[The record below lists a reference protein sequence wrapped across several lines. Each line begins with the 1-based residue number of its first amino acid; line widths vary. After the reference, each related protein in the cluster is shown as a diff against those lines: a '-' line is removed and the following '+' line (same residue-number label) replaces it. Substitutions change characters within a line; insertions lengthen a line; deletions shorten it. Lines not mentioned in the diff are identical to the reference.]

1 MKKILTLLILSV
13 FILQSCDF
21 EIEEQIEEVLPTSP
35 ITVITE
41 NGDGWTWYRSHIDV
55 DSVQMI
61 SLKEADI
68 YINGT
73 KQKIFADQISI
84 TTNKKYKN
92 KIE

>member
-1 MKKILTLLILSV
+1 MSV
-13 FILQSCDF
+13 FILQSCDIEKQEPKE
-21 EIEEQIEEVLPTSP
+21 EILATTP

-41 NGDGWTWYRSHIDV
+41 NGDGWSWYRTHIDV

-73 KQKIFADQISI
+73 KQKIFADQITI
-84 TTNKKYKN
+84 KTNEKYQKK
-92 KIE
+92 